1 MRRRGQR
8 GGREEADREVQRRLS
23 GEEKA
28 AAETI
33 WRICGGGG
41 GGGGG
46 GRLHYLQLEQK
57 QGRGVKSAEV
67 KERADKRWFCFPH
80 R

>member
-41 GGGGG
+41 GGGGEDCIISSLSKNKG
-46 GRLHYLQLEQK
+46 E
-57 QGRGVKSAEV
+57 E
-67 KERADKRWFCFPH
+67 
-80 R
+80 